1 MTIIPHIS
9 SLYSAPWV
17 AWVLFALLFLLVVNP
32 SPQVNVLVGLR
43 SVFSH
48 SERVYAS
55 HAREWGSEICSHLF
69 RMGTVALAVLLLA
82 GPIFHLTFTCFA
94 KVLGVV
100 VAVYSIQRLL
110 MHAIGKV
117 FVSQKNLDAAL
128 EQYNGICTMMCV
140 CLYPMLILILNF
152 PGSKSTPILCGSILA
167 LFLVLV
173 LWKSIR
179 LFYVKFLSVFYILLY
194 IICLEVIPLAVI
206 FTLAKQLL

>member
-17 AWVLFALLFLLVVNP
+17 AWVLFALLFLLIINP
-32 SPQVNVLVGLR
+32 SPQVNILVGLR
-43 SVFSH
+43 SVFSQ

-69 RMGTVALAVLLLA
+69 RMGTVAVAVLLLA
-82 GPIFHLTFTCFA
+82 GPIYHLAFASFA

-110 MHAIGKV
+110 MNGVGKV
-117 FVSQKNLDAAL
+117 FISQKNLDAAL
-128 EQYNGICTMMCV
+128 EQYNSICTMICV
-140 CLYPMLILILNF
+140 CLYPVLVVTLNF
-152 PGSKSTPILCGSILA
+152 PGSKSAFVLCGSILA

-179 LFYVKFLSVFYILLY
+179 LFYVKFLSILYILLY
-194 IICLEVIPLAVI
+194 IICLEVIPIAMI
-206 FTLAKQLL
+206 FALAKQLL